1 LQVSV
6 LAADCF
12 GRPRK
17 KTPAICD
24 GSSFGRNAAS
34 QSQRRKLTTFR
45 PVRLW
50 LFTHSTAAIGGPK
63 SRDHAVNGRSGLG
76 RCQLA
81 ETVMSAR
88 LWLRFSNNSATR
100 AHLLEQIDGLGADLT
115 PERGL
120 PRPASPKSSVARPS
134 AAAHFHKTKMRG
146 CRTPVDE
153 GFEVD
158 QSCASKD
165 RRGNA
170 VTLTRFTVG
179 STKFMLQE
187 GSPNDER

>member
-1 LQVSV
+1 MDASHKAPEPPACIAQGTENRCEAVHTVHRDRCRFPHGRAALQVSV

-146 CRTPVDE
+146 V
-153 GFEVD
+153 
-158 QSCASKD
+158 SLAS
-165 RRGNA
+165 R
-170 VTLTRFTVG
+170 
-179 STKFMLQE
+179 
-187 GSPNDER
+187 